1 MVINHLHP
9 TGMILQVL
17 PNGVA
22 EVDDSKVA
30 NGGSMA
36 SVGWLSLLMGR
47 SKSQG
52 QLPFLDV

>member
-1 MVINHLHP
+1 
-9 TGMILQVL
+9 MILQVL
-17 PNGVA
+17 QNGVA